1 MGIVVQMRTLKAKL
15 SKERIVIVPGGGGA
29 DDKQST
35 STEILLHARVLGK
48 GKGTPMLKNGVKC
61 LEKFPDPDETDANTD
76 WQGFDDA

>member
-1 MGIVVQMRTLKAKL
+1 MGFVVQMRTLKAKL
-15 SKERIVIVPGGGGA
+15 SKERIVIVPGGA
-29 DDKQST
+29 DDEQSA

>member
-1 MGIVVQMRTLKAKL
+1 MRTLKAKL

-29 DDKQST
+29 DGEQSA

>member
-1 MGIVVQMRTLKAKL
+1 MGFVVQMRTLKAKL
-15 SKERIVIVPGGGGA
+15 SKERIVIVPGGA
-29 DDKQST
+29 DGEQSA

-61 LEKFPDPDETDANTD
+61 LEKFQDPDDTDANTD